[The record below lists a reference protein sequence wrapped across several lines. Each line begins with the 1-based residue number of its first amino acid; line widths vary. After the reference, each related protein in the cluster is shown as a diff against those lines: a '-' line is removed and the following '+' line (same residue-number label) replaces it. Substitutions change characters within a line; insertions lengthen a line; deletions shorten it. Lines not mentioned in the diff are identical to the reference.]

1 MAAYALVLFDVDGY
15 TAIVDSKKLVLEGK
29 DLVNGQQG
37 YMKLGADKLKVEILQ
52 LSGNTC
58 ISLRASNRK
67 CNFLV
72 DPVYILL

>member
-1 MAAYALVLFDVDGY
+1 MAAYALVLFDVDGC

-37 YMKLGADKLKVEILQ
+37 YMKFGVEKLKVEILQ
-52 LSGNTC
+52 LSGN
-58 ISLRASNRK
+58 ISLWASNRI

-72 DPVYILL
+72 Y